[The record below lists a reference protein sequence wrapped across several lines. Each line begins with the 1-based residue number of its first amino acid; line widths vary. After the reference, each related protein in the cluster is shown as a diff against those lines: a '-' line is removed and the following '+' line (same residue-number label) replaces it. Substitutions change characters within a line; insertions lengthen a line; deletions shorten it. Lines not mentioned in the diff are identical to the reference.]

1 VWLYA
6 TDPAH
11 ISDVMI
17 TTDLDGDTGVINYT
31 ADAEA
36 ADDLETKVILRD
48 AEGTEVATDTGPSG
62 TLHVPNVHKWAP
74 GEGYVYDLEFRWYAG
89 TPSLTAT
96 TKASA
101 YAPFRWTGFGS

>member
-1 VWLYA
+1 MSHRTVWLYA

-36 ADDLETKVILRD
+36 ADDLETR
-48 AEGTEVATDTGPSG
+48 
-62 TLHVPNVHKWAP
+62 
-74 GEGYVYDLEFRWYAG
+74 
-89 TPSLTAT
+89 
-96 TKASA
+96 
-101 YAPFRWTGFGS
+101 